1 MAERAGRAL
10 VVGGCGFIGSALVR
24 ELASTRPV
32 RVLDDLSTGKASNVD
47 GVDGVEVVVG
57 SMLDRRLVAEVLD
70 GVGVVFHLACLG
82 VRHSI
87 HSPERNHEVN
97 ATGTLQL
104 LEAARAA
111 GVDRFV
117 YTSTSEVYGT
127 ATSVPMHETH
137 PTLPHTV
144 YGGSK
149 LAGEG
154 YVRAYHRTYG
164 FPTVVLR
171 PFNAYGPR
179 SHHEGDSGEVIP
191 KFLVRAMNGLPPLV
205 FGDGTQTRDFTYVD
219 DTARGIAAAA
229 AAPGAVGAT
238 INIGSG
244 SETAVGDLAALVLV
258 VAGRTDIVP
267 EHRPDRPGDILRLL
281 ADASLATE
289 LLGWR
294 PTVDLEAGIR
304 ALLAWHQE
312 RGTDWAAALA
322 EDRERNWERA
332 AR

>member
-1 MAERAGRAL
+1 MSPDVL
-10 VVGGCGFIGSALVR
+10 VVGGAGFIGSALVR
-24 ELASTRPV
+24 ELATGHQV
-32 RVLDDLSTGKASNVD
+32 RVLDDLSTGKAANVEGVANVD
-47 GVDGVEVVVG
+47 LVVG
-57 SMLDRRLVAEVLD
+57 SLLDRALVAETFKGID
-70 GVGVVFHLACLG
+70 VVFHLACLG

-111 GVDRFV
+111 GVSRFV

-127 ATSVPMHETH
+127 ATSVPMPETH

-149 LAGEG
+149 LAGEA
-154 YVRAYHRTYG
+154 YVRAYHCTYG
-164 FPTVVLR
+164 MPTVVLR

-191 KFLVRAMNGLPPLV
+191 KFILRAMNGLPPLM
-205 FGDGTQTRDFTYVD
+205 FGDGTQTRDFTYVE

-229 AAPGAVGAT
+229 VAPAAIGAT
-238 INIGSG
+238 INLGSG
-244 SETAVGDLAALVLV
+244 LETPISELAALVLE
-258 VAGRTDIVP
+258 ATGRGDVRA
-267 EHRPDRPGDILRLL
+267 EHRPPRPGDILRLL
-281 ADASLATE
+281 ADSRLAAD

-294 PTVDLEAGIR
+294 PTIDLGTGIAR
-304 ALLAWHQE
+304 LLDWHLEQ
-312 RGTDWAAALA
+312 GTDWQVLLD
-322 EDRERNWERA
+322 EDRERNWERPTA
-332 AR
+332 